1 MTKADIIEQ
10 VSKRTGFTKV
20 ETEIVFGS
28 ILDAIK
34 KALQSGNRVDIR
46 GFANFSVRRLPG
58 REARNPKTNEKVWVK
73 ERFHPICKISKL
85 LTESVNNSQLKGF

>member
-1 MTKADIIEQ
+1 MTKAEIVEH
-10 VSKRTGFTKV
+10 VAMGTGFTKV
-20 ETEIVFGS
+20 ETEIVFSS

-34 KALQSGNRVDIR
+34 KALKSGDRVDIR

-73 ERFHPICKISKL
+73 ERYHPVCKISKL
-85 LTESVNNSQLKGF
+85 LTKSVNNSHLKGF